1 MISMRNAAHGNKIL
15 CWLQHCLRKLA
26 SYAHFFS
33 CLTEWVCFFSC
44 GINDAKTWEELICYI
59 RVHLLKWIFIQCF
72 IWLWYEI
79 SMVEQVHLLH
89 YFCTIIK
96 YHYFITN
103 EVSFFWNIFPW
114 YFNFNEFRYKVGRQE
129 WREKNTRL
137 CRKVMNENYKSY
149 TSPLKWNSSLCSFW
163 IELLLFYFRLH
174 SSIIFSWFERF
185 ILYLKREKNRE
196 GERERTMVDAIRYTK
211 NFVALFVCLNY
222 SFYIYLV
229 CLSEQCSNHDCN
241 RRTSYFV
248 CGKSFYSKRN
258 FVNIF
263 FSSFLNNATKNCFS
277 ILSPSALTSRELS
290 KK

>member
-1 MISMRNAAHGNKIL
+1 MS
-15 CWLQHCLRKLA
+15 
-26 SYAHFFS
+26 FF
-33 CLTEWVCFFSC
+33 LL

-59 RVHLLKWIFIQCF
+59 RVHLLKWMFIQCF

-114 YFNFNEFRYKVGRQE
+114 YFNFNEFPYKVGRQE
-129 WREKNTRL
+129 WRKKNTQP

-149 TSPLKWNSSLCSFW
+149 TSPPEMELSFMFILDW
-163 IELLLFYFRLH
+163 A
-174 SSIIFSWFERF
+174 SSILFQTSFFYNFQLVRTIYFIFKEIKTR
-185 ILYLKREKNRE
+185 
-196 GERERTMVDAIRYTK
+196 ERERDRTMVDAIRYTK

-248 CGKSFYSKRN
+248 CGKSFHSKRN

-263 FSSFLNNATKNCFS
+263 FFIVF
-277 ILSPSALTSRELS
+277 E
-290 KK
+290 